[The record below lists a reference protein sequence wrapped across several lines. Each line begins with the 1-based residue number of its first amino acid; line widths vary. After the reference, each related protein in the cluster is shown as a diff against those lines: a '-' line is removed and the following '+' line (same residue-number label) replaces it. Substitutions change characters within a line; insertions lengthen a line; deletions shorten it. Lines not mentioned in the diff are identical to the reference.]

1 MLVCSNCND
10 TLMYGNRDASAISL
24 MRESV
29 AIAMAGFSAARAI
42 IEPWILWREAG
53 GERYTL
59 IAKGKLS
66 APPVGFRDVDAN
78 RGASTKSTARSAS
91 VQLWMS

>member
-1 MLVCSNCND
+1 MPGRGPSGCGKRYHTILRGDLSEMLVCSNCND

-53 GERYTL
+53 GER
-59 IAKGKLS
+59 
-66 APPVGFRDVDAN
+66 
-78 RGASTKSTARSAS
+78 
-91 VQLWMS
+91 